1 MKRSLRVVLF
11 SVLLLGTAMESL
23 AMNDALWMGSK
34 YSVAVKYLGYFEAGI
49 DTPQPKSIQMPEYPI
64 ELMRAGVSGD
74 VTLSFLVTKY
84 REVREINVEQ
94 AQFAEL
100 GVAAKNAVAHWTFS
114 PGVLLDNRSQA
125 VTSHMRCRFEFR
137 ATEE

>member
-49 DTPQPKSIQMPEYPI
+49 DTPQPKSIQSGFPI
-64 ELMRAGVSGD
+64 
-74 VTLSFLVTKY
+74 
-84 REVREINVEQ
+84 
-94 AQFAEL
+94 
-100 GVAAKNAVAHWTFS
+100 
-114 PGVLLDNRSQA
+114 
-125 VTSHMRCRFEFR
+125 
-137 ATEE
+137 